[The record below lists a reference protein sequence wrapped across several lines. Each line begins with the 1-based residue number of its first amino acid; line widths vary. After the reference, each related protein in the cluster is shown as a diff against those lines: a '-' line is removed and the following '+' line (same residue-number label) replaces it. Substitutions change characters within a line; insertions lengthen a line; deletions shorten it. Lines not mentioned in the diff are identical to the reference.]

1 MATDTSEIDH
11 LRELLAP
18 LGRIDARRMFGGW
31 GLYADG
37 VIVAIVADGELM
49 LKTDAQTRPVFERAG
64 CSPFVHRAKGRAD
77 VAMSYWSVPGEALDD
92 DERGQETI
100 TRYDSTP
107 DTTPDAGSDGTPD
120 ASGRG
125 GGSARVFDDAGT
137 PQANG

>member
-49 LKTDAQTRPVFERAG
+49 LKTDAQTRPLFERAG
-64 CSPFVHRAKGRAD
+64 CSAFVHRAKGRAD
-77 VAMSYWSVPGEALDD
+77 VAMSYWSVPGEALDSPEAMLPWARLALD
-92 DERGQETI
+92 AARRKPAAPARKRTGC
-100 TRYDSTP
+100 
-107 DTTPDAGSDGTPD
+107 TTGTP
-120 ASGRG
+120 R
-125 GGSARVFDDAGT
+125 T
-137 PQANG
+137 T